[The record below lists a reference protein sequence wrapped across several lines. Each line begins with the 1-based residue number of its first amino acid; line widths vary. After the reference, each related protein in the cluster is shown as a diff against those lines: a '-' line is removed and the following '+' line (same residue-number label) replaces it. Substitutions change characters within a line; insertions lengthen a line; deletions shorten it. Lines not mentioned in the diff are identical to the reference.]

1 MNCLLLPHSLH
12 IRLFVEVILKFEKR
26 LIRKRNFHNKIS
38 KKEFKR
44 IGEIEEI
51 HILKQ
56 SCEMKKIS
64 RSHTGSRT
72 RAAWVKARNPNR

>member
-51 HILKQ
+51 HIKK
-56 SCEMKKIS
+56 KKIS

>member
-51 HILKQ
+51 HILKKV
-56 SCEMKKIS
+56 M
-64 RSHTGSRT
+64 
-72 RAAWVKARNPNR
+72 RNEKDIAFPYRESNPGRLGESQES

>member
-26 LIRKRNFHNKIS
+26 LIIKRNFHNKIS

-51 HILKQ
+51 HI
-56 SCEMKKIS
+56 KKKRYRVPIP
-64 RSHTGSRT
+64 G
-72 RAAWVKARNPNR
+72 VEPGPPG

>member
-12 IRLFVEVILKFEKR
+12 IRLFVEMILKFEKR

-44 IGEIEEI
+44 IGEIEEK
-51 HILKQ
+51 HI
-56 SCEMKKIS
+56 
-64 RSHTGSRT
+64 
-72 RAAWVKARNPNR
+72 